1 MSQQETLFA
10 LARPVV
16 EKEGLEL
23 VDLEYKKEGKRW
35 MLRVFIDGPEGISHD
50 ECVRVTRALEP
61 VLEEED
67 PIPHGFVL
75 EVSSPGLDRPLKR
88 DRDFERARGK
98 KVEIKTFGPLV
109 NKQKTLRGTLLG
121 LADKD
126 LRLELEDGSKITIPR
141 DQVAKA
147 RLHFEF

>member
-1 MSQQETLFA
+1 VSQQETLFA

>member
-98 KVEIKTFGPLV
+98 KVEIKTFAPLV

>member
-1 MSQQETLFA
+1 MSQQEILFK
-10 LARPVV
+10 LVEPVV
-16 EKEGLEL
+16 QAEGLEL
-23 VDLEYKKEGKRW
+23 VDLEYNKEGKRW
-35 MLRVFIDGPEGISHD
+35 VLRVFIDGPEGISHD
-50 ECVRVTRALEP
+50 ECVRVTRSLEP
-61 VLEEED
+61 VLEQED

-88 DRDFERARGK
+88 DRDFERALGK
-98 KVEIKTFGPLV
+98 RVEIKTYVPLV
-109 NKQKTLRGTLLG
+109 EKKKTLRGTLLD

-126 LRLELEDGSKITIPR
+126 LRLELEDGSTVNIPR

>member
-10 LARPVV
+10 LVEPVV
-16 EKEGLEL
+16 ENEGLEL

-67 PIPHGFVL
+67 PIPHGFIL

-88 DRDFERARGK
+88 DRDFERAKGK
-98 KVEIKTFGPLV
+98 KVEIKTFAPLLD
-109 NKQKTLRGTLLG
+109 KKKTLRGTLLG
-121 LADKD
+121 FADKD
-126 LRLELEDGSKITIPR
+126 LRLELEDGSTINIPR